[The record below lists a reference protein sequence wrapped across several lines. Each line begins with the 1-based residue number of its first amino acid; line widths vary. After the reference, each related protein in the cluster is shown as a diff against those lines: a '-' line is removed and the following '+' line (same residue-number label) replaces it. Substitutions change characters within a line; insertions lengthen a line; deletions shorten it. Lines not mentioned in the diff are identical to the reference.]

1 MMEVVVEEP
10 EMILVEKIKN
20 AREKD
25 EEVIKVVEKM
35 KKAEVKALREN
46 KLKIEGELVR
56 KEGKVYVL
64 KDKELRIE
72 VIWLHHDMLVAKYR
86 ERWKMIELVTRN
98 YQWPE
103 VTRDVKGCDL
113 CQRMKNR
120 TETPVGKLMMNKV
133 LEKSQMYLMVDF
145 ITKLLL
151 VVGKDVILVM
161 CNKLSKMI
169 HFVATIERT
178 PVERLVRL
186 FRDNMW
192 KLHGLLESVIL
203 DRRPQF
209 AVELTKELNK
219 MLGIQ

>member
-1 MMEVVVEEP
+1 MSRFDFTLKHVLGVRIGKTDELSWRLDLKVRVENDNKNQKLIKNKWIRDMMEVVVEEP

-98 YQWPE
+98 Y
-103 VTRDVKGCDL
+103 
-113 CQRMKNR
+113 
-120 TETPVGKLMMNKV
+120 
-133 LEKSQMYLMVDF
+133 
-145 ITKLLL
+145 
-151 VVGKDVILVM
+151 
-161 CNKLSKMI
+161 
-169 HFVATIERT
+169 
-178 PVERLVRL
+178 
-186 FRDNMW
+186 
-192 KLHGLLESVIL
+192 
-203 DRRPQF
+203 
-209 AVELTKELNK
+209 
-219 MLGIQ
+219 